1 MSHAQQHVLASAI
14 VLAVLVVF
22 CIHVFLFPMYTS
34 TPPARHMKVSAY
46 EQALCRTNLKNNV
59 RIPASELRN
68 NPCPKYGIVSAM
80 QGGRLGNQI
89 WEYASVWA
97 TARRTGLE
105 PFMPR
110 CILKTLEEH
119 FENLSIPPLSYI
131 GRCTLDV
138 GQVVNSLSQW
148 NSTEQN
154 IIIPRHAAYW
164 SLILVWLDDVRREFT
179 FKPSLRIYAEK
190 VLKRVAEKFN
200 LSSPTY
206 VSVHVRRTDYVDYLW
221 QKLKTRPAPVSYYL
235 SAMDYFAGKYSNVI
249 FVITSDNIAWCK
261 YNLRSKRHRISF
273 VSENDGKGPGKDLAV
288 LSACNHSIIDYGT
301 YGSFGAILAAGET
314 VVYNVT
320 TYFSTL
326 IADVLP
332 NWRIMN

>member
-14 VLAVLVVF
+14 VLALIVVF
-22 CIHVFLFPMYTS
+22 GIHVFLFPMYTS
-34 TPPARHMKVSAY
+34 SPAPRHTKISSY
-46 EQALCRTNLKNNV
+46 EQALCRTNLKNIRV
-59 RIPASELRN
+59 PPEWR
-68 NPCPKYGIVSAM
+68 NPCPKYGIVTAV

-138 GQVVNSLSQW
+138 GQVVNSLGQW

-154 IIIPRHAAYW
+154 IIIPRRIFDRHAAYW
-164 SLILVWLDDVRREFT
+164 SLIFVWLDDVRREFT
-179 FKPSLRIYAEK
+179 FKASLRAYANT
-190 VLKRVAEKFN
+190 VLRDVADKFN
-200 LSSPTY
+200 LSQPTY

-221 QKLKTRPAPVSYYL
+221 QKLKVRPAPISYYFA
-235 SAMDYFAGKYSNVI
+235 AMDYFIGKYDNVL
-249 FVITSDNIAWCK
+249 FVVTSDNIAWCK

-273 VSENDGKGPGKDLAV
+273 VSEADGKGPGKDLAV
-288 LSACNHSIIDYGT
+288 LSVCNHSIIDYGT
-301 YGSFGAILAAGET
+301 YGSFGAILADELIT
-314 VVYNVT
+314 VDRYLKE
-320 TYFSTL
+320 SIDRL
-326 IADVLP
+326 ID
-332 NWRIMN
+332 

>member
-14 VLAVLVVF
+14 VLALIVVF
-22 CIHVFLFPMYTS
+22 GIHVFLFPMYTS
-34 TPPARHMKVSAY
+34 SPPARRTKIWTY
-46 EQALCRTNLKNNV
+46 EQTLCHTNLRNIK
-59 RIPASELRN
+59 IPPEWRN
-68 NPCPKYGIVSAM
+68 SCPKYGIVSAV

-110 CILKTLEEH
+110 CVLKTLEEY

-138 GQVVNSLSQW
+138 SQVVNSLSQW

-179 FKPSLRIYAEK
+179 FKPNLRSHAETMLREIAK
-190 VLKRVAEKFN
+190 QFN
-200 LSSPTY
+200 LTKPTY
-206 VSVHVRRTDYVDYLW
+206 VSIHVRRTDYIDYLW
-221 QKLKTRPAPVSYYL
+221 QKLKIHPAPMSYYL
-235 SAMDYFAGKYSNVI
+235 TAMDYFVGKYKDVV
-249 FVITSDNIAWCK
+249 FVVASDNINWCRN
-261 YNLRSKRHRISF
+261 NLHGKRHRVSFISDA
-273 VSENDGKGPGKDLAV
+273 DGKGPGKDLAV

-320 TYFSTL
+320 AYFSTL
-326 IADVLP
+326 IAEVLP
-332 NWRIMN
+332 NWRVMS